1 MITGRTYYQ
10 TSGCHRGVAPDDQL
24 RGEKIVR
31 PLKIIL
37 KARTLAH
44 DFDIVEKEKKTLQKS
59 NAKRDIVG
67 THNTS
72 PPSSRK
78 QTIEDNSMPKSD
90 TFTDD
95 LANTYAWSR
104 TSIISTV
111 AGLFVV
117 MAMVTIMFFGIAPT
131 QDSPN
136 ESTDCLVSHSHNP
149 TTTTNGA
156 WFGFHDAQANCC
168 TTGCAEGCVDLGF
181 VWTGTSD
188 ASDYQRWT
196 NGEPNDWDSGAVD
209 CHGTCSTSDGG
220 YEVRTEMHNGQ
231 WNAFYCFQDAC
242 GANSKSRVKLYGL
255 DHDK

>member
-111 AGLFVV
+111 AGLLVA
-117 MAMVTIMFFGIAPT
+117 MAMVTIVFFGIAPT

-136 ESTDCLVSHSHNP
+136 ESTDGLASHSHNP

-156 WFGFHDAQANCC
+156 WFGFHDAQANRC

-196 NGEPNDWDSGAVD
+196 NGEPNDWDSSAVD
-209 CHGTCSTSDGG
+209 CHETCSTSDGDH
-220 YEVRTEMHNGQ
+220 EVRTEMHNSQ
-231 WNAFYCFQDAC
+231 WNTFYRFQYAC